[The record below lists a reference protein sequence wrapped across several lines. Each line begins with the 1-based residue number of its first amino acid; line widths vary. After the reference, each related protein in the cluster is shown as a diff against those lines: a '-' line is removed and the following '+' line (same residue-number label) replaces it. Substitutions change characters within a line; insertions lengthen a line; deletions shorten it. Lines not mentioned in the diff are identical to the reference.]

1 MTDSLPKLA
10 ALLLALTLPAAAY
23 AELQPYS
30 ARYSVYRNGK
40 LIGMAELEV
49 RQEGERWAIVSEVS
63 GTHGLARL
71 IQARDE
77 ERVIGHIQDG
87 RFRPDRYERDTR
99 HLGMRDEWLATF
111 DWDRQSVTVVHGD
124 NQFELPHEGR
134 ALDPLS
140 LKLEM
145 RRRLRAAGPEPDA
158 ADAILDF
165 PNLNFMMLEEDEIEA
180 QRFRMLRKE
189 RLETSLGCL
198 DTLPVEKI
206 RENSTRFTRAWHAP
220 ELDYIAVRLE
230 HGKVGGDQM
239 EMRISELTL
248 NGDAVQPSAGC
259 AAIQSTRAGVG
270 SH

>member
-1 MTDSLPKLA
+1 MTNSLPKLA
-10 ALLLALTLPAAAY
+10 ALLLALTLLAAWPAAAY

-49 RQEGERWAIVSEVS
+49 RQEGESWAIASEVS

-77 ERVIGHIQDG
+77 ERVIGRVQDG

-111 DWDRQSVTVVHGD
+111 DWDRQSVSVVHD
-124 NQFELPHEGR
+124 NNQFELQHGGR
-134 ALDPLS
+134 VLDPLS

-145 RRRLRAAGPEPDA
+145 RRRLRAGGPDPDSH
-158 ADAILDF
+158 DLD
-165 PNLNFMMLEEDEIEA
+165 LNFMMLEEDEIEA
-180 QRFRMLRKE
+180 QSFRILRNE

-230 HGKVGGDQM
+230 HGKVGGNQM

-248 NGDAVQPSAGC
+248 NGAAVQPSAGC
-259 AAIQSTRAGVG
+259 AAMQSTRADTS